1 MRVPIQAEV
10 AVEAVAARC
19 TAADMAKRQILRLC
33 HAPTLCFLPLL
44 FRSELGRPKMP
55 AIVQAFFLCLNL
67 FCLAHQQRVGS
78 VAGQDLWTVTNLFLF
93 LAGINLCEL
102 MRYCQATFLLILFFS
117 FASAQ
122 DKLSFEQLTIEHGLA
137 NNSVR
142 TILQDQKGYL
152 WFGTLNGLSRYDG
165 KQFKSFHYNPADS
178 TSIGNNKIRELFQD
192 GTGYIWAT
200 TYDDQAH
207 RFDPQTE
214 TFINFPEVLGEE
226 YTNSTISAIY
236 ESSPGVVWMY
246 LGGKGCV
253 RIISTA
259 ESRDYSTWF
268 FSSKNGLTS
277 DYLNEIW
284 ADQNNGLWVGTYE
297 GISYLPDDRFLENGS
312 GKPQRFLTDLS
323 MSVVAFCETKTAVWA
338 GTQTGELFKISDGKA
353 ELVWRA
359 PALDAREPRI
369 RAMQSTPD
377 GRVIVATET
386 GLLMLESETGRQH
399 YFNREN
405 SSLNTNLFAS
415 FYQDQHGDCWFVT
428 DQRGVVRFQPGIQQ
442 FTHYPLQPE
451 IRQSIQEGEKQVFQ
465 EDQNGDLWVGIYGGG
480 ISRFNRS
487 SEVFE
492 QFLHEENNPG
502 SLSSNLILSIAHD
515 RSGNIWAGTYKRGV
529 NKVNLEQ
536 SNFHS
541 IRNKTGAERD
551 FSNEVRAVFED
562 SRQWIWT
569 GNKRGEVI
577 VYDQD
582 FHLLFKLKDLL
593 PTIEIYSGVYAFE
606 EDRHH
611 NIWIGTKGDGLFV
624 LKNLPVSYSS
634 SAFNKTQIVR
644 FNTNSNPESALSHN
658 DVFDLH
664 EDRYGQMWVALYH
677 GGVNVIRNPLRER
690 QKVSQYLHNEN
701 DKFAVSDNRV
711 RSFLE
716 DQQGNMWV
724 GTSNGLNFVAEKYV
738 NTDNLKFR
746 QVERT
751 NDSSGLSYNDVIGVF
766 QDSKGTIWIG
776 TYGGGINRLN
786 SVKPDQP
793 FEFDH
798 VQESDGLSSNLVLSI
813 VEDHHGFL
821 WVGTDFGLSKYD
833 PKAQTFE
840 NFYAA
845 DGLGENSF
853 SEGPGMQT
861 SSNKLVFGHISG
873 MVWFETDSV
882 QKSQRQVPLVLT
894 NLQVNGETAKE
905 KLTMARR
912 YLNEST
918 KSIRLKYNENV
929 LAFEFAAL
937 DFKAPSKIQYA
948 FKLEDYEQSWNRS
961 GNLNSAIYRELQP
974 GDYRFRMRASNSDG
988 AWVNPEMTLNLSIA
1002 PPPWKTAWAYTAYFL
1017 LAIGLF
1023 WLARRIILERIRLK
1037 HEVQFEKQL
1046 ADDKLRFY
1054 TSISHEFKTPL
1065 TLILGP
1071 VEDLLSGKNLSPA
1084 AEKPLRMV
1092 RRNTHRLLELID
1104 QLMDFRK
1111 IQKGFF
1117 KSTPVSG
1124 ALIPFLDEIFQTFSP
1139 LAERKQIDFAF
1150 HHEAPDRPV
1159 MLDFKSLEKIV
1170 FNLLSNAF
1178 KHTESGQ
1185 RIVLKLEVGQ
1195 AQKQLEISVSD
1206 EGDGI
1211 HKKDLPHIFERFN
1224 LGNRSRWKDASS
1236 TGVGLSLVRELVE
1249 MQGGEVSVESTLGK
1263 GSCFMVK
1270 LPLVFAPEK
1279 EISTSAAQPDFNYT
1293 KKFVDVVEGNEADL
1307 NVLGRKPEKEK
1318 ETILVVEDNLDLQ
1331 YYLRNNLTENY
1342 RVLQAG
1348 NGRIGLELAKKEDPD
1363 LIVCDIMMPEMDGIE
1378 LTRLLKTEF
1387 HTSHIPIILL
1397 TAKSLEEHK
1406 IEGIET
1412 GADDYITKPFNM
1424 VYLEKRIKNILKQR
1438 KQLKERFSRDLR
1450 TEPKELAHSS
1460 ADQEFLD
1467 KVVQL
1472 VEENLSNPDFSI
1484 ETLLQHF
1491 SYGRTVFYK
1500 KMKGISGY
1508 SPKDFLRIVRMR
1520 KAGTLLCD
1528 PNQTVS
1534 EVAFAIGFN
1543 DANYFSK
1550 QFKKHFGENP
1560 SEYQKRIT
1568 LGETPQG
1575 EGD

>member
-1 MRVPIQAEV
+1 MRYYLIT
-10 AVEAVAARC
+10 C
-19 TAADMAKRQILRLC
+19 
-33 HAPTLCFLPLL
+33 LL
-44 FRSELGRPKMP
+44 F
-55 AIVQAFFLCLNL
+55 
-67 FCLAHQQRVGS
+67 
-78 VAGQDLWTVTNLFLF
+78 
-93 LAGINLCEL
+93 
-102 MRYCQATFLLILFFS
+102 LILLV
-117 FASAQ
+117 ANAQ
-122 DKLSFEQLTIEHGLA
+122 KKLSFEQLTIEHGLA

-142 TILQDQKGYL
+142 TILQDQEGYL

-165 KQFKSFHYNPADS
+165 KNFKTFDYNPADS

-192 GTGYIWAT
+192 GAGYIWAT

-207 RFDPQTE
+207 RFDLQTE
-214 TFINFPEVLGEE
+214 TFINFPSALGEE

-259 ESRDYSTWF
+259 ESSDYSSSF
-268 FSSKNGLTS
+268 FNAENGLTS

-284 ADQNNGLWVGTYE
+284 ADRHHGVWVGTYE
-297 GISYLPDDRFLENGS
+297 GISYLPDDRALE
-312 GKPQRFLTDLS
+312 TDLQKAQQFLVDPA
-323 MSVVAFCETKTAVWA
+323 MSVVAFCETEGAVWA
-338 GTQTGELFKISDGKA
+338 GTQTGELFKISEGQT
-353 ELVWRA
+353 ELVWET
-359 PALDAREPRI
+359 PALATGVPRV
-369 RAMQSTPD
+369 RTMQATPD
-377 GRVIVATET
+377 GLVIVATES
-386 GLLMLESETGRQH
+386 GLLVVESETGRQH
-399 YFNREN
+399 HYTAGN
-405 SSLNTNLFAS
+405 SGLKTNLLAS
-415 FYQDQHGDCWFVT
+415 FYLDQLGDYWIVT
-428 DQRGVVRFQPGIQQ
+428 DLRGVVRFQPENEQ
-442 FTHYPLQPE
+442 FTHYPLHPE
-451 IRQSIQEGEKQVFQ
+451 IRQSILEGEKQVFQ

-480 ISRFNRS
+480 ISRFDRKT
-487 SEVFE
+487 ERFE

-502 SLSSNLILSIAHD
+502 SLSSNLILSIAND

-541 IRNKTGAERD
+541 VRNKTGAERD

-577 VYDQD
+577 VYNQK
-582 FHLLFKLKDLL
+582 LQPLFSLNDLL
-593 PTIEIYSGVYAFE
+593 PGLEVNTGVYVFE
-606 EDRHH
+606 EDQHR
-611 NIWIGTKGDGLFV
+611 NIWIGTKGGGIFV
-624 LKNLPVSYSS
+624 LKNLPASYLA
-634 SAFNKTQIVR
+634 SAFSKVQIQR
-644 FNTNSNPESALSHN
+644 FSVNSAAGSALSHN

-664 EDRYGQMWVALYH
+664 EDRHGQMWVALYH
-677 GGVNVIRNPLRER
+677 GGVNIIRHPLDEG
-690 QKVSQYLHNEN
+690 QEVSHYLQNEN
-701 DKFAVSDNRV
+701 DKFSVSDNRV
-711 RSFLE
+711 RCFLE
-716 DQQGNMWV
+716 DQQGNMWI
-724 GTSNGLNFVAEKYV
+724 GTSNGLNFVAGQYV
-738 NTDNLKFR
+738 ATDNLKFV
-746 QVERT
+746 QIERT
-751 NDSSGLSYNDVIGVF
+751 GGPASLSYNDIIVVF
-766 QDSKGTIWIG
+766 QDSDGTIWIG
-776 TYGGGINRLN
+776 TYGGGINRLRPA
-786 SVKPDQP
+786 KTDQP

-798 VQESDGLSSNLVLSI
+798 IREADGLTSNLVLSI
-813 VEDHHGFL
+813 VEDHRGYL
-821 WVGTDFGLSKYD
+821 WVGTDFGLSKYN
-833 PKAQTFE
+833 PMEQVFE
-840 NFYAA
+840 NFYAS

-853 SEGPGMQT
+853 SEGPGIQT
-861 SSNKLVFGHISG
+861 SSNKMVFGHISG

-894 NLQVNGETAKE
+894 NLLVNGEPDKE
-905 KLTMARR
+905 KLTLSRQC
-912 YLNEST
+912 LNDST
-918 KSIRLKYNENV
+918 QSIRLKYNENV

-948 FKLEDYEQSWNRS
+948 FKLEDYEQNWNRS

-988 AWVNPEMTLNLSIA
+988 AWVNPEMTLNLTIA
-1002 PPPWKTAWAYTAYFL
+1002 PPPWKTSWAYAAYFL
-1017 LAIGLF
+1017 LAVGLF

-1046 ADDKLRFY
+1046 ADDKLKFY

-1065 TLILGP
+1065 ALILGP
-1071 VEDLLSGKNLSPA
+1071 VEDLLGTRNLSA
-1084 AEKPLRMV
+1084 GIEKPLRMV

-1117 KSTPVSG
+1117 KSNPVSG
-1124 ALIPFLDEIFQTFSP
+1124 ELVSFLDEIFQTFKP
-1139 LAERKQIDFAF
+1139 LAERKQIDFSF
-1150 HHEAPDRPV
+1150 QHEATDRPV

-1178 KHTESGQ
+1178 KHTVSGQ
-1185 RIVLKLEVGQ
+1185 RIVLSLVALEVHS
-1195 AQKQLEISVSD
+1195 QLVISVSD

-1224 LGNRSRWKDASS
+1224 LGNSSRWKDEAS
-1236 TGVGLSLVRELVE
+1236 TGIGLSLVRELAE
-1249 MQGGEVSVESTLGK
+1249 MQGGAVSVESTLGK
-1263 GSCFMVK
+1263 GSCFTVK
-1270 LPLVFAPEK
+1270 LPLVFAPEH
-1279 EISTSAAQPDFNYT
+1279 EIDPSAGQPDFNYT
-1293 KKFVDVVEGNEADL
+1293 KKFVDVVDEDEPDAAPTG
-1307 NVLGRKPEKEK
+1307 KKTEKKK

-1331 YYLRNNLTENY
+1331 VYLRNNLAANY

-1348 NGRIGLELAKKEDPD
+1348 NGKIGLELAKKEDPD
-1363 LIVCDIMMPEMDGIE
+1363 LIVCDVMMPEMDGIE

-1424 VYLEKRIKNILKQR
+1424 VYLEKRILNILKQR
-1438 KQLKERFSRDLR
+1438 KQLKERFSRDLQ
-1450 TEPKELAHSS
+1450 TETKELAYST
-1460 ADQEFLD
+1460 ADQVFLE

-1472 VEENLSNPDFSI
+1472 VEENMADPDFSI
-1484 ETLLQHF
+1484 EKLLQHF
-1491 SYGRTVFYK
+1491 NYGRTVFYK

-1508 SPKDFLRIVRMR
+1508 SPKDFLRIVRMK
-1520 KAGTLLCD
+1520 KAGTLLYD
-1528 PNQTVS
+1528 PDQTVS

-1560 SEYQKRIT
+1560 SEYQKRVC
-1568 LGETPQG
+1568 QG
-1575 EGD
+1575 EHPDGEGE